1 MGAAQTTARLL
12 NVTGQRGSGSG
23 SGSGGSGS
31 GGSGSGSRTG
41 SYMLFAVNGDGQLV
55 AQAVQGNS
63 LGPMYANVAVPGGV
77 DAVIDITATP
87 AGTLLA
93 LFAMNGTTVLFRSS
107 QLLMSGSAG
116 SAGSA
121 DAYSTTWTPTVLTGA
136 WSSVSLGNDG
146 NTLFMTS
153 SADKTLWQA
162 ALDNLSAGAT
172 RMVSVNPPQA
182 GLVKVLQLLD
192 GSLYGI
198 ASYPDSQFYSGA
210 LASSSSTVSWTL
222 FPNWAGNHAGVSAA
236 QTPSGSTFVVPLSLG
251 GSGGPLWTSSAPG
264 ADLSQVTP
272 TTPSFKSI
280 AIWNGSLPGSVVSGS
295 VISGSVM
302 QTSSSSR
309 TSDAISGSVTGSV
322 SQSSSSTSFV
332 HGMTPAM
339 DPGAVAGIAIA
350 CVVAAILIIVPT
362 AVIVPRQGRR

>member
-1 MGAAQTTARLL
+1 MGATQTTTRLL
-12 NVTGQRGSGSG
+12 NVNGQSGSG
-23 SGSGGSGS
+23 S
-31 GGSGSGSRTG
+31 GSGSGSRTG

-107 QLLMSGSAG
+107 QLSMSG

-172 RMVSVNPPQA
+172 RVVSVNPPQA

-210 LASSSSTVSWTL
+210 LSSAASSSTVSWTL

-236 QTPSGSTFVVPLSLG
+236 QTPSGSTFVVPLPLG

-295 VISGSVM
+295 VTSGSVM

-309 TSDAISGSVTGSV
+309 TSDAISGSV

-350 CVVAAILIIVPT
+350 CVAAAILIIVPT